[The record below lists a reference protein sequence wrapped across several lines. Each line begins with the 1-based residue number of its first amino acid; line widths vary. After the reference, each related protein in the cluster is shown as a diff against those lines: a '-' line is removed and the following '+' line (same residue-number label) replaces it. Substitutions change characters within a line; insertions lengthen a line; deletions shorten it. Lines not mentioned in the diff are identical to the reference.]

1 MDLSTFKNDEEI
13 VQYLEA
19 QLDKINTLNECRL
32 FREEQMQ
39 LSEKIL
45 NFRNCIEWIIRSN
58 QVITNIKYALTK
70 CLKYAVNMASPLEET
85 ENKKLYSY
93 PNCENMVDVAYYL
106 IDECGSL
113 GEIPDRLKNYI
124 DYEAYARD
132 LDIEGYFV
140 ETRYGIFECLY

>member
-93 PNCENMVDVAYYL
+93 YL
-106 IDECGSL
+106 
-113 GEIPDRLKNYI
+113 
-124 DYEAYARD
+124 
-132 LDIEGYFV
+132 
-140 ETRYGIFECLY
+140 